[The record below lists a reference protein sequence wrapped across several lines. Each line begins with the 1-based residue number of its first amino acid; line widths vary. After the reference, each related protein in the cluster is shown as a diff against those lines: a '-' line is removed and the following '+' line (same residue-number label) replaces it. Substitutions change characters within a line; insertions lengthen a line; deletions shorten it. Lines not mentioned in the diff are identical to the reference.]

1 MAKFHVYEYMA
12 IRKGKSGAVFFKTHF
27 FPILLSKFN
36 TYPWG
41 TTEVTTSISV
51 TQQDMTH

>member
-1 MAKFHVYEYMA
+1 MAKFCVYEYMA
-12 IRKGKSGAVFFKTHF
+12 IRKENQEQFSLKNIF

-36 TYPWG
+36 IPLG